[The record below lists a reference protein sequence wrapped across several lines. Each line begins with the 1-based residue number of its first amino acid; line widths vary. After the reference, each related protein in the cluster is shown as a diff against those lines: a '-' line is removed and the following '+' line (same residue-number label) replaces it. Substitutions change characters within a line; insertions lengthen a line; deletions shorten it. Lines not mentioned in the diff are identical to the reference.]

1 MAGDSS
7 LLAAVSLL
15 SACQQSYF
23 ALQVGRVRLKYK
35 LAPPA
40 VTGPL
45 EFERIFRAQQNSL
58 EFYSV
63 FIITL
68 WMAGW
73 YFNQVFATC
82 LGLLY
87 IYARHNYFWGYA
99 EAAEKRIT
107 GFRLSLGI
115 LALLT
120 VLAVL
125 GVASKFLDEYLDF
138 HVAKKLKRPF

>member
-35 LAPPA
+35 IAPPA
-40 VTGPL
+40 VTGSL

-63 FIITL
+63 FIISL

-87 IYARHNYFWGYA
+87 IYARHKYFWGYA
-99 EAAEKRIT
+99 EAAEKRII

-125 GVASKFLDEYLDF
+125 GVASRFLDEYLDF

>member
-23 ALQVGRVRLKYK
+23 AFQVGRVRLKHK
-35 LAPPA
+35 IAPPA

-63 FIITL
+63 FIVTL

-73 YFNQVFATC
+73 YFNQVFAAC

-87 IYARHNYFWGYA
+87 IYARHKYFWGYA

-125 GVASKFLDEYLDF
+125 GVASRFLDEYLDF
-138 HVAKKLKRPF
+138 HVAKKLRKPF

>member
-35 LAPPA
+35 IAPPA
-40 VTGPL
+40 VTGSL

-63 FIITL
+63 FIISL

-73 YFNQVFATC
+73 YFNQEFPMMDLNEADC
-82 LGLLY
+82 L
-87 IYARHNYFWGYA
+87 
-99 EAAEKRIT
+99 EEK
-107 GFRLSLGI
+107 
-115 LALLT
+115 
-120 VLAVL
+120 VL
-125 GVASKFLDEYLDF
+125 G
-138 HVAKKLKRPF
+138 